1 MHSSRNII
9 KRLAVNRCPKPA
21 LNDLTHREDPKPN
34 SYWRQPQ
41 LVNCC
46 RKLYTK
52 WFNLAGVK
60 QALLTQRSK
69 FNLSWLKFDRGL
81 KNRKQICTE
90 ENDSP
95 VLLSHGSPHSHNLE
109 HIPCNVR
116 MEPTDTT
123 KPSEMCLPDY
133 DLNNTYDTS
142 DNPPLP
148 KVPKQK
154 TGLYSR
160 VRVQSLLVR
169 ARR

>member
-1 MHSSRNII
+1 M
-9 KRLAVNRCPKPA
+9 
-21 LNDLTHREDPKPN
+21 T
-34 SYWRQPQ
+34 
-41 LVNCC
+41 
-46 RKLYTK
+46 
-52 WFNLAGVK
+52 
-60 QALLTQRSK
+60 
-69 FNLSWLKFDRGL
+69 
-81 KNRKQICTE
+81 
-90 ENDSP
+90 P

-109 HIPCNVR
+109 HIPCTVR